1 MSRSISIVLFSALL
15 YVSVGCGS
23 GDEKKKAEN
32 AGKDDTVTTTIQTV
46 DLPAPFATESVQ
58 NFSKVIGW
66 SAGKTPIAPAGFAV
80 TAFADSLNN
89 PRWLYTAPNGDIF
102 VAESKT
108 ESSAVKKV
116 KGVLSGKAKSENTT
130 ASANRIT
137 LFRDKDGDGKFEM
150 RSTFL
155 KDLNQPFGM
164 LVLDSFF
171 YVANTDGIFR
181 YPYETGMTSIKT
193 SGSKILELPA
203 GGYNNHWTR
212 NLLPGKNGSKIYVS
226 VGSASNVAEHGI
238 ENEVRRANILEI
250 NPDGSGE
257 RIFASGLRNP
267 VGMGWAP
274 GTGTLWTAVNERDGL
289 GDDLVPDYMTG
300 VQEGGFYGWPYAYFG
315 RHEDPRMKDKQRP
328 ELVQKTIVPDLALGA
343 HTASLGLAFDEKEI
357 LPGKYKGG
365 AFIGQHGSW
374 NRSQM
379 VGYKVVF
386 VPFANGKPGGKP
398 EDFLTGFV
406 AGNENDVYGR
416 PAGIAFTKDGNM
428 LVADDAGNRIW
439 RVSADKK

>member
-1 MSRSISIVLFSALL
+1 MSRYISIALFSALL
-15 YVSVGCGS
+15 YLSVGCGS
-23 GDEKKKAEN
+23 NDEKKKAEN
-32 AGKDDTVTTTIQTV
+32 AGKEDTVATTNQIV

-66 SAGKTPIAPAGFAV
+66 SSGKTPVAPAGFTV

-116 KGVLSGKAKSENTT
+116 KGVLSGKAKSENTA

-137 LFRDKDGDGKFEM
+137 LFRDKDGDGRFEM
-150 RSTFL
+150 RSTL
-155 KDLNQPFGM
+155 LENLNQPFGM

-171 YVANTDGIFR
+171 YVANTDGLFR
-181 YPYETGMTSIKT
+181 FPYQTGMTSIKT

-212 NLLPGKNGSKIYVS
+212 NLLPGKDGSKIYVS
-226 VGSASNVAEHGI
+226 VGSGSNVAEHGI

-274 GTGTLWTAVNERDGL
+274 GTGTLWTTVNERDGL

-374 NRSQM
+374 NRSQL

-406 AGNENDVYGR
+406 AGNENEVYGR
-416 PAGIAFTKDGNM
+416 PAGITFTKEGNM

-439 RVSADKK
+439 RVSASKK